1 MSALARPLLLLALG
15 LPLSLHAQPTAT
27 ATASET
33 APVAVNF
40 VPSFFLVGHKV
51 KLNGLPAA
59 GSDQSQTY
67 AAGLYVVKA
76 SRNLAEAVASPGP
89 KRLQMQMLREAES
102 QLLGKLISQAF
113 TAGVPRNEIAPCFA
127 GLAKLGQAFST
138 KRKLAA
144 GDQVSLDWVQ
154 TQGTHILINNERV
167 GLIEGPAFFNCVL
180 SAYVGPQSPD
190 AKLRAALLNP
200 QPSK

>member
-1 MSALARPLLLLALG
+1 LLLALG
-15 LPLSLHAQPTAT
+15 LPLSIHAQPVAT
-27 ATASET
+27 APAT
-33 APVAVNF
+33 APATVSF
-40 VPSFFLVGHKV
+40 EPSFFLVGHKV
-51 KLNGLPAA
+51 KLNGVPAA

-67 AAGLYVVKA
+67 AAGLYVVKS
-76 SRNLAEAVASPGP
+76 SRSLAEAIASPGP

-127 GLAKLGQAFST
+127 GLAQLGQAFST

-154 TQGTHILINNERV
+154 TQGTHILINNQRV